1 MLSKPMYS
9 CRAILPIMLEMPT
22 PPSEIALMKIMKDR
36 MKIMSD
42 ARPNQLISFLTM
54 CCPII
59 AAKKATTVKKR
70 AAKGSKIKCQM
81 HGIICV
87 LGVCREERVP
97 YGTGNRSKR

>member
-1 MLSKPMYS
+1 MV
-9 CRAILPIMLEMPT
+9 
-22 PPSEIALMKIMKDR
+22 PSEIALMKIMKDR